1 MAGETFGTDGRVE
14 PAESLVRLTHIMY
27 LLHAI
32 GLGVGAFSQAATMV
46 GAFVF
51 GWTSIIAIIIN
62 YVKRGE
68 TTGTFLES
76 HFHWQA
82 RTFWWC
88 LLWLAIAAL
97 LYVLLVGFLLNW
109 LLFALVGL
117 WAVYRILR
125 GWMALRDRRA
135 LPA

>member
-1 MAGETFGTDGRVE
+1 MAGGIFGADGRLE
-14 PAESLVRLTHIMY
+14 PAESLVRLAHIMY

-32 GLGVGAFSQAATMV
+32 GLGIGAFSQAATMV

-68 TTGTFLES
+68 TAGTFLES

-88 LLWLAIAAL
+88 LLWLVIAAL

-125 GWMALRDRRA
+125 GWLALKDRRA
-135 LPA
+135 VPV